1 VDGGRE
7 VLGGDEGWRER
18 TAQAERDEGIFFLAR
33 LKPGLTKSA
42 GTETL

>member
-7 VLGGDEGWRER
+7 VLGRDEGLRER
-18 TAQAERDEGIFFLAR
+18 TAQAERGEGISFLAR

-42 GTETL
+42 GAERL